1 MKNKPKLIGI
11 TGGIGSGK
19 SLVCK
24 VFSTLG
30 IPIYYA
36 DDRAKYLMAFNE
48 DLQGE
53 IKKAFGEKSYLAPH
67 KINRDFL
74 AAEVFNNSEKLK
86 KLNSLVHPA
95 VGKDFQ
101 TWTNMYKENPYVI
114 KEAALLFE
122 SGSYISLDKIITVF
136 ASETTRIKRVQKR
149 DSFRSEDE
157 IKSIIA
163 KQFPEKERQKLADF
177 VIDNDGGQLILPQL
191 LKIHQQL
198 KG

>member
-1 MKNKPKLIGI
+1 
-11 TGGIGSGK
+11 
-19 SLVCK
+19 
-24 VFSTLG
+24 
-30 IPIYYA
+30 
-36 DDRAKYLMAFNE
+36 MAFNE

-67 KINRDFL
+67 KINRDYL

-101 TWTNMYKENPYVI
+101 TWTNMHKESPYVI

-122 SGSYISLDKIITVF
+122 SGSYKSLDKIITVF

-177 VIDNDGGQLILPQL
+177 VIDNDGGQLIFPQL